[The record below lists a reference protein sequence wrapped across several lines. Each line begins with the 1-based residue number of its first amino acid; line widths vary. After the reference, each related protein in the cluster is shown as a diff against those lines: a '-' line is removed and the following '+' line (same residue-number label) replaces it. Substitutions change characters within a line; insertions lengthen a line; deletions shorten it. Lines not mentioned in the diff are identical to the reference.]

1 MICRTLIRYTRYS
14 GVNPEL
20 IDGDVF
26 RIVVPLDIHHSGRNE
41 KENIIK
47 REGSDKT
54 GDWETID

>member
-1 MICRTLIRYTRYS
+1 M
-14 GVNPEL
+14 NPEL